1 MTSKEQAALR
11 RLAKKLSAMR
21 ATLSKDERVWLDRLI
36 LGEQEVAAH
45 AMTAP
50 QRVTRVTKA
59 TAAQVAAHAMTA
71 PQRVTR
77 VTKATAAQVAAHA
90 MTAPQRVTRVTKA
103 TAAEVAAHT
112 AAIPQKVTRVT
123 RVQASQAA
131 ANSQALLEFDAT
143 TGGYR
148 INENAAL

>member
-11 RLAKKLSAMR
+11 RIAKKLSAMR

-36 LGEQEVAAH
+36 LGKQEVAAH

-59 TAAQVAAHAMTA
+59 TAAEVAAHAI
-71 PQRVTR
+71 
-77 VTKATAAQVAAHA
+77 
-90 MTAPQRVTRVTKA
+90 TAPQRVTRVTKA

-148 INENAAL
+148 IKENAAL

>member
-36 LGEQEVAAH
+36 LGEQE
-45 AMTAP
+45 
-50 QRVTRVTKA
+50 
-59 TAAQVAAHAMTA
+59 VAAHAMTA